1 MTGCR
6 TRRHNGFTLVEVLVS
21 ITILAVI
28 LVPLISLFA
37 TTRKL
42 SVYEEDFTAAA
53 FLAQEVMEET
63 RCRLYHRPKSPLR
76 RRVFSA
82 PFNRF
87 SCLVTEGAIDNEN
100 DLSELTVKVSKD
112 KRISVTVKCLISRR
126 EASTVRIESGS
137 IWND

>member
-1 MTGCR
+1 MTGCE
-6 TRRHNGFTLVEVLVS
+6 TRKHNGFTLVEVLVS

-28 LVPLISLFA
+28 MVPLFTLLG

-42 SVYEEDFTAAA
+42 SGYEEDYTAAA
-53 FLAQEVMEET
+53 FLAQEVMEEA
-63 RCRLYHRPKSPLR
+63 RCKLYHHPKSSLR

-87 SCLVTEGAIDNEN
+87 SCLVTEGIIDNEN